1 MDDDLD
7 QLSRDALVDEV
18 RRLRNGIRQHRDTTG
33 HDLCWHHPDLWGL
46 LPERTDPVPTVP
58 EWPVFIRGC
67 VTYRQSLDEQLP
79 DAPRTIQPF
88 EG

>member
-18 RRLRNGIRQHRDTTG
+18 RRLRNGIRRHRDTSG

-67 VTYRQSLDEQLP
+67 VSYRQSLDEQLP
-79 DAPRTIQPF
+79 DAPRTIQRF